1 MHPHLRPL
9 LVALTSSF
17 ALQNFA
23 AAALTTPRAIHSK
36 DTMIISNIRASPDGF
51 ERPVIAVNGHH
62 PALLIKAKKGDE
74 FELTVANH
82 LTEETMLRQTSIHW
96 HGIFQHK
103 SSWADGPEG
112 VTQRPVAQFDNSFT
126 YKFNAGN
133 ETGTYWYHSH
143 FETQYC
149 DGLRGP
155 LVIYDDNDP
164 YRNDYDVDNEDTI
177 ITLADWYHLQAP
189 SINITIA
196 PPVNATLING
206 KGRQP
211 VKPDSPLAIVNVKQ
225 GKRYRFRILSS
236 SCDPNYNFSIDGH
249 DLTVIEADGQLTRK
263 LVVQRLQIFAGQRYS
278 VILHANRPKGNY
290 WIRAEPNFGVGL
302 NGTSGTK
309 ANGVN
314 SAILRYYG
322 ANDEEPKDRPFT
334 NPIDLKEFNLHA
346 LLNPSPPGRNQP
358 ADKTFFFNI
367 TFNGG
372 RWWMNQTAEGTP
384 IGSWHSPHTDSKGPV
399 LLQILN
405 GVKPEKLVP
414 KDSIFHVKRNQV
426 IEITLPAFTIGPHP
440 FHLHG
445 HAFSVIQSAGS
456 PNKNYIDPVR
466 RDVVSIGDPDR
477 KENVTIRFVT
487 DNPGPWFFHCHIEFH
502 LSGGLGAVFVE
513 DQKDIK
519 SSDRAPPPSWS
530 ELCPTFDALPTNA
543 TFVSTVATP
552 SAPTAP
558 TNIPF

>member
-36 DTMIISNIRASPDGF
+36 DTMFISNIRASPDGF

-82 LTEETMLRQTSIHW
+82 LTEETMLRQTSIH
-96 HGIFQHK
+96 GIFQHK

-112 VTQRPVAQFDNSFT
+112 VTQCPVAQFGNSFT

-189 SINITIA
+189 SINTTIA

-225 GKRYRFRILSS
+225 GKRYRFRILSL

-263 LVVQRLQIFAGQRYS
+263 LV
-278 VILHANRPKGNY
+278 
-290 WIRAEPNFGVGL
+290 
-302 NGTSGTK
+302 
-309 ANGVN
+309 
-314 SAILRYYG
+314 
-322 ANDEEPKDRPFT
+322 
-334 NPIDLKEFNLHA
+334 
-346 LLNPSPPGRNQP
+346 
-358 ADKTFFFNI
+358 
-367 TFNGG
+367 
-372 RWWMNQTAEGTP
+372 
-384 IGSWHSPHTDSKGPV
+384 
-399 LLQILN
+399 
-405 GVKPEKLVP
+405 
-414 KDSIFHVKRNQV
+414 
-426 IEITLPAFTIGPHP
+426 HP
-440 FHLHG
+440 FHLRG

-552 SAPTAP
+552 TAPTAP

>member
-36 DTMIISNIRASPDGF
+36 DTMFISNIRASPDGF

-82 LTEETMLRQTSIHW
+82 LTEETMLRQTSIH
-96 HGIFQHK
+96 GIFQHK

-112 VTQRPVAQFDNSFT
+112 VTQCPVAQFGNSFT

-143 FETQYC
+143 FAPLILSVTAETQYC

-164 YRNDYDVDNEDTI
+164 YRNDYDGGHILICSIISVQPVFPAVDNEDTI

-189 SINITIA
+189 SINTTIA

-225 GKRYRFRILSS
+225 GKRYRFRILSL

-263 LVVQRLQIFAGQRYS
+263 LVVQRLQIPMTRGELLTLLVFS
-278 VILHANRPKGNY
+278 
-290 WIRAEPNFGVGL
+290 IR
-302 NGTSGTK
+302 
-309 ANGVN
+309 
-314 SAILRYYG
+314 
-322 ANDEEPKDRPFT
+322 
-334 NPIDLKEFNLHA
+334 
-346 LLNPSPPGRNQP
+346 
-358 ADKTFFFNI
+358 
-367 TFNGG
+367 
-372 RWWMNQTAEGTP
+372 
-384 IGSWHSPHTDSKGPV
+384 
-399 LLQILN
+399 
-405 GVKPEKLVP
+405 
-414 KDSIFHVKRNQV
+414 SIC
-426 IEITLPAFTIGPHP
+426 A
-440 FHLHG
+440 G

-552 SAPTAP
+552 TAPTAP